1 MDGHYVTVRLHALC
15 DECLLPRQVAYHSA
29 APARAQACRKH
40 YNIVVTVE
48 AGLNHCGEVAALV
61 ARLVYGYAE
70 RSQPRKVHQQVVDE
84 IAQAAVVV
92 APDDCAEGNTVC
104 SAQRVVA
111 HESVQAAV
119 VLGRKV
125 LAPHYVERHV
135 KITHAR
141 LQPLYAR
148 KLAVVPKKLV
158 DLVLVEY
165 AFEPLHDR
173 RRNVTRPVAHLA
185 PQYLPTSI
193 VFSVIWSMSSM
204 LTLRH
209 GRRVPS
215 AARSGKR
222 LPLRNYL
229 SCKLIHF
236 SKIKPL

>member
-1 MDGHYVTVRLHALC
+1 MATY
-15 DECLLPRQVAYHSA
+15 
-29 APARAQACRKH
+29 
-40 YNIVVTVE
+40 
-48 AGLNHCGEVAALV
+48 
-61 ARLVYGYAE
+61 
-70 RSQPRKVHQQVVDE
+70 
-84 IAQAAVVV
+84 
-92 APDDCAEGNTVC
+92 DCAKGNTVN

-111 HESVQAAV
+111 HEGVQAAV

-185 PQYLPTSI
+185 PQYLPYVDSLLGDMVH
-193 VFSVIWSMSSM
+193 VFYANLVP
-204 LTLRH
+204 RQA
-209 GRRVPS
+209 VPS

-229 SCKLIHF
+229 SCKINSTF
-236 SKIKPL
+236 PKSSPFN